1 MKYSV
6 IKIGFIC
13 CLFLFFNVATSE
25 LHYASEACIRFL
37 VGSAVLDNTS
47 SPCVTF
53 LKGWEGKQCAVA
65 RRKMLG
71 AREPASSPFVS
82 KPKVNVSETTKIFLE
97 IVICK
102 GSDAK

>member
-53 LKGWEGKQCAVA
+53 LKGWEGKQCAVQEKDA
-65 RRKMLG
+65 G
-71 AREPASSPFVS
+71 S
-82 KPKVNVSETTKIFLE
+82 KGTGVITFCQQTK
-97 IVICK
+97 
-102 GSDAK
+102 S